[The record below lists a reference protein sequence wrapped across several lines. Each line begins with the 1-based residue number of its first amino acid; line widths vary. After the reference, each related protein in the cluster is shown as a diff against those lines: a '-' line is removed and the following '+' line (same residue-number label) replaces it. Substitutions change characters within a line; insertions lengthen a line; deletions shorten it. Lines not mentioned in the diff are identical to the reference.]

1 MDQFYRYMCYQ
12 VLTQF
17 KSTFWN
23 IHIYTYIF
31 ILIYCIFIYNFWK
44 LSITNVLSHQIIART
59 YVEVLSRRCS
69 SCLMCYQ
76 VLCDVS
82 ACSCYQY
89 ENIVNY
95 FTQTST
101 DKVRSEVK
109 LHINICYNIRH
120 SRAASRCPLTRT
132 SRPYTRCSPTT
143 CPVTW

>member
-1 MDQFYRYMCYQ
+1 MPGGYHQDVVTRVFKCYSY
-12 VLTQF
+12 VE
-17 KSTFWN
+17 
-23 IHIYTYIF
+23 
-31 ILIYCIFIYNFWK
+31 
-44 LSITNVLSHQIIART
+44 VLSRRCYSYVHVLSRRCYS

-89 ENIVNY
+89 KNIVNY

-120 SRAASRCPLTRT
+120 CRAACRRPLTRT

-143 CPVTW
+143 CPVT